1 MIQMNARL
9 ADAPQVAAVSGYG
22 TNFFDLSVG
31 VTAVI
36 LLGFTAATLLTAA
49 VMLTRRVQA
58 A

>member
-1 MIQMNARL
+1 MNARL